1 MAQSTDPGNVPA
13 PASAAEARSVF
24 GTIDDDR
31 LATILALR
39 PTLAELEEASLWLS
53 GDMDVF
59 GPGRPLSEAA
69 GRIVAALTADEEDE
83 QR

>member
-1 MAQSTDPGNVPA
+1 MTQSIDRETA
-13 PASAAEARSVF
+13 PAAANGAEVRGVF
-24 GTIDDDR
+24 GAIDDDR
-31 LATILALR
+31 LAAVIALR
-39 PTLAELEEASLWLS
+39 PSLAELEEASLWLS
-53 GDMDVF
+53 GDIDVF

>member
-1 MAQSTDPGNVPA
+1 MAQATDRETGPEIAG
-13 PASAAEARSVF
+13 AADVRGVF

-53 GDMDVF
+53 GDADVF

-69 GRIVAALTADEEDE
+69 GRIVTVLTADEEDGE
-83 QR
+83 P